1 MVSGGFRNLL
11 PTIEENAMRVR
22 AQVFTWLIALVAAV
36 IARAL
41 LPIDAAAA
49 AGVDDGIV
57 RVQSVYSVDETV
69 QRLQADIEKKGIK
82 FFMVVDQSQLGAAA
96 GLNLQPSKLLIFG
109 NPPLGIQFLTSNPNA
124 GLDWPVRLLVTQDNA
139 GQVWAVY
146 TDFAWIARRHHI
158 TDRDAQFKMASE
170 VIASIT
176 SSVSSQQ
183 P

>member
-1 MVSGGFRNLL
+1 
-11 PTIEENAMRVR
+11 MRVR

-41 LPIDAAAA
+41 LPIDAATAA
-49 AGVDDGIV
+49 EADDGIV
-57 RVQSVYSVDETV
+57 RVRSVYNVDETV
-69 QRLQADIEKKGIK
+69 QRLQADIETKGIK

-96 GLNLQPSKLLIFG
+96 GLNLKPSKLLIFG

-124 GLDWPVRLLVTQDNA
+124 GLDWPVRLLVTQDDA
-139 GQVWAVY
+139 GKVWAVY
-146 TDFAWIARRHHI
+146 TDFGWIARRHHI

-170 VIASIT
+170 VIASVT
-176 SSVSSQQ
+176 SSVSSRQ